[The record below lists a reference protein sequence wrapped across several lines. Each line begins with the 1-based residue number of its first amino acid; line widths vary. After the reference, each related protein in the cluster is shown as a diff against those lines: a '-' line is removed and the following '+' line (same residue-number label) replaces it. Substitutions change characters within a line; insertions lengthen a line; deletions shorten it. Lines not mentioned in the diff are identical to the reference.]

1 MTLFFSVIVKH
12 DGSFA
17 ALIIIIIIY
26 TVLIILLT
34 CISYESSV
42 ASGLMAAM
50 APSHSRRTKCTV
62 WGFCWV
68 ARQLGAAQAFL
79 CLEKPCD

>member
-1 MTLFFSVIVKH
+1 MSAPAAAVRRLYSGKH
-12 DGSFA
+12 YGG
-17 ALIIIIIIY
+17 IISIIY
-26 TVLIILLT
+26 HHLTILLT

-50 APSHSRRTKCTV
+50 APSHNRRTKCTV
-62 WGFCWV
+62 CGFCWV

-79 CLEKPCD
+79 CLEKPCH